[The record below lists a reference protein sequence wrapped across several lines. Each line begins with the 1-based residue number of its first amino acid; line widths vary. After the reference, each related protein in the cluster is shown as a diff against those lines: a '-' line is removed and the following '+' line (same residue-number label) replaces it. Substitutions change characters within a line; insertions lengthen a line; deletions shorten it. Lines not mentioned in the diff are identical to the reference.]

1 MSEGTIA
8 FFGLI
13 GAAIGAIP
21 GVLGVVIPWL
31 RNRDKNS
38 QAMRELDLAKKE
50 VEFISAWLEA
60 ASSIADEEDRK
71 AIQREARARLD
82 SLMSANKATS
92 ESLIA
97 TQAVE
102 AQEKPRRKGSMALLM
117 YLGFF
122 LFMMFGASIDEQNN
136 SSIEKLLSELAAET
150 EVFVLFTLPLV
161 FLLWRWHRSGRVAA

>member
-82 SLMSANKATS
+82 SLMSANR
-92 ESLIA
+92 IA

-136 SSIEKLLSELAAET
+136 SSIGKLLSELAAET

>member
-50 VEFISAWLEA
+50 VEFVSAWLEA
-60 ASSIADEEDRK
+60 A
-71 AIQREARARLD
+71 
-82 SLMSANKATS
+82 
-92 ESLIA
+92 
-97 TQAVE
+97 
-102 AQEKPRRKGSMALLM
+102 
-117 YLGFF
+117 
-122 LFMMFGASIDEQNN
+122 
-136 SSIEKLLSELAAET
+136 
-150 EVFVLFTLPLV
+150 
-161 FLLWRWHRSGRVAA
+161 